1 MNMHKNARLTP
12 RARLL
17 DYSCR
22 KRHRIWT
29 PMPMKRF
36 LVILI
41 HASVALFACSAL
53 AQMKVDL
60 PAETAR
66 RAAKKTY
73 VDDLAVRDTAL
84 IYQNLCVEN
93 GSLFVPGWTVPADL
107 ANSTYQ
113 QTGITLR
120 IEVLP
125 GKKLKGTLIDAAQA
139 QAIAKGRTNEPKVLS
154 EAAFNEAVIDF
165 VNNLYSGGW
174 WGVTS
179 CEEERRTNPLRTLN
193 LLSLE
198 SINGFSKVSELL
210 ASVTGKA
217 KAP

>member
-1 MNMHKNARLTP
+1 
-12 RARLL
+12 
-17 DYSCR
+17 
-22 KRHRIWT
+22 
-29 PMPMKRF
+29 MKRL

-66 RAAKKTY
+66 RAANKTHL
-73 VDDLAVRDTAL
+73 DDLAVRDTAL
-84 IYQNLCVEN
+84 IYQSLCVEN

-113 QTGITLR
+113 QTGIILR

-139 QAIAKGRTNEPKVLS
+139 QGVARGRTNEPKALS
-154 EAAFNEAVIDF
+154 ESAFKQAVIEY
-165 VNNLYSGGW
+165 VNGLYIGGL
-174 WGVTS
+174 WGVMS

-193 LLSLE
+193 LFSLE
-198 SINGFSKVSELL
+198 SINDFSKVSELL

>member
-1 MNMHKNARLTP
+1 
-12 RARLL
+12 
-17 DYSCR
+17 
-22 KRHRIWT
+22 
-29 PMPMKRF
+29 MKRF

-41 HASVALFACSAL
+41 HASVAIFASSTL

-60 PAETAR
+60 PADTAR
-66 RAAKKTY
+66 RAAKTTY

-84 IYQNLCVEN
+84 IYESFCIEN

-107 ANSTYQ
+107 ANSNYAAS
-113 QTGITLR
+113 GLILR

-139 QAIAKGRTNEPKVLS
+139 QAIAKGRTNEPKTLS
-154 EAAFNEAVIDF
+154 QEAFNDAVIAF
-165 VNNLYSGGW
+165 VNRLYSGGAF
-174 WGVTS
+174 GVAS

-198 SINGFSKVSELL
+198 SVNGFSKVSELL

>member
-1 MNMHKNARLTP
+1 RPPIRIYPSTPGHALTPPPSPRPQARLPP

-17 DYSCR
+17 DSCR
-22 KRHRIWT
+22 ERLRIWT
-29 PMPMKRF
+29 PTPMKRL

-66 RAAKKTY
+66 KEAKKTY
-73 VDDLAVRDTAL
+73 PDDLAVRDTAL
-84 IYQNLCVEN
+84 IYRSLCVEN

-107 ANSTYQ
+107 ANSSYQ

-120 IEVLP
+120 VEVLP

-139 QAIAKGRTNEPKVLS
+139 QAIAKGR
-154 EAAFNEAVIDF
+154 
-165 VNNLYSGGW
+165 
-174 WGVTS
+174 
-179 CEEERRTNPLRTLN
+179 
-193 LLSLE
+193 
-198 SINGFSKVSELL
+198 
-210 ASVTGKA
+210 
-217 KAP
+217 

>member
-1 MNMHKNARLTP
+1 MK
-12 RARLL
+12 RLL
-17 DYSCR
+17 HMVVS
-22 KRHRIWT
+22 INAT
-29 PMPMKRF
+29 
-36 LVILI
+36 
-41 HASVALFACSAL
+41 VAVFACSAL

-66 RAAKKTY
+66 RAANKTSL
-73 VDDLAVRDTAL
+73 DDLAVRDTAL
-84 IYQNLCVEN
+84 IYQSLCVEN
-93 GSLFVPGWTVPADL
+93 GSLFVPGWTIPADL

-113 QTGITLR
+113 ERGIILR

-139 QAIAKGRTNEPKVLS
+139 QAIGKGHTNEPKVLS
-154 EAAFNEAVIDF
+154 EAAFNEAVIQY
-165 VNNLYSGGW
+165 VNNLYSGGAF
-174 WGVTS
+174 GVMS